1 MNTLKKLNY
10 LFNKKIK
17 LQIFFLLFL
26 IIVGAFAELIGV
38 AIIFPIVEIAMG
50 ETNLADNKMSNIIM
64 MLTGSTDKNVILLW
78 MIALTIMI
86 YIIKNCYLVFMNNR
100 LYAFSANTK
109 RQMATRLMSA
119 YLKQPYSFFL
129 QKNTSELIRSVNSD
143 TAQLYEIVLNCL
155 QIVSNG
161 LTALG
166 LVIYLSITN
175 LIMTLTV
182 AILLAVCAF
191 LIICVLQRRFR
202 RYGLENQKL
211 SGFLIQYL
219 QQAFEGIKE
228 IKILNNERHFI
239 RRYSE
244 AYREQSN
251 ILIKFSLF
259 NLIPKYLIEVVC
271 MSGILGY
278 LAINILNNPNYME
291 IMPQIAVFCVSA
303 YKLLPS
309 VNALYSYTN
318 TVIYHRASIDLVY
331 NDIKEADLLEQ
342 SFEHNRSEE
351 QEFIFQD
358 NIDVKD
364 VSFCYS
370 ENSFRVLDHVNLT
383 IKKGESVAFIGASG
397 GGKTTLADNI
407 LSLLEPTEGTIL
419 VDGEDI
425 RNNIWGWRK
434 KVGYIPQF
442 IYLTDD
448 TIKNNVAFGVD
459 EKDIDEKEVWR
470 ALRDAQ
476 LEDFVSGLKDGIE
489 TKVGE
494 RGTRISGGQRQRIG
508 IARALYRNPEVLV
521 FDEATSALDNETEKE
536 VMKAIEGLQGSKTMI
551 MIAHRLSTI
560 ENCDSVY
567 QVEKGSIEKKR

>member
-1 MNTLKKLNY
+1 MSILKKLNY
-10 LFNKKIK
+10 LFDRKVKV
-17 LQIFFLLFL
+17 QIFFLLFL
-26 IIVGAFAELIGV
+26 IIMGTFMELIGV

-50 ETNLADNKMSNIIM
+50 ETNLADNKMASIIM
-64 MLTGSTDKNVILLW
+64 LLNGSSDKNVILLW
-78 MIALTIMI
+78 MIVLTIMI

-109 RQMATRLMSA
+109 RQLATRLMSA

-143 TAQLYEIVLNCL
+143 TSQLYEVVLNCL
-155 QIVSNG
+155 QIASNG

-166 LVIYLSITN
+166 LIIYLSSTN

-182 AILLAVCAF
+182 ALLLAICAF
-191 LIICVLQRRFR
+191 LIIFVLQKRFR
-202 RYGLENQKL
+202 RYGKENQKI

-244 AYREQSN
+244 SYQEQSN

-278 LAINILNNPNYME
+278 LAINIVNNPNYME

-303 YKLLPS
+303 YKLLPC

-331 NDIKEADLLEQ
+331 NDIKEADQLEQ

-351 QEFIFQD
+351 QEFIFKD
-358 NIDVKD
+358 KIDVKD

-370 ENSFRVLDHVNLT
+370 ENSFRVLDHVSLT

-442 IYLTDD
+442 IYLSDD

-459 EKDIDEKEVWR
+459 ENDIDEKEVWR

-476 LEDFVSGLKDGIE
+476 LEEFVLGLKDGIE
-489 TKVGE
+489 TIVGE

-536 VMKAIEGLQGSKTMI
+536 VMKAIEGLQGTKTMI

>member
-191 LIICVLQRRFR
+191 LIVCVLQRRFR

-278 LAINILNNPNYME
+278 LAINIVNNPNYME

-351 QEFIFQD
+351 QEFIFKD
-358 NIDVKD
+358 KIDVKD

-476 LEDFVSGLKDGIE
+476 LEDFVLGLKDGIE

>member
-1 MNTLKKLNY
+1 MDTLKKLNY
-10 LFNKKIK
+10 LFDKKVK
-17 LQIFFLLFL
+17 VQIILLLFL
-26 IIVGAFAELIGV
+26 IIIGTLMELIGV

-50 ETNLADNKMSNIIM
+50 EANLADNKMANIIM
-64 MLTGSTDKNVILLW
+64 VLTGSLDKNVILLW
-78 MIALTIMI
+78 MIAVTIMI
-86 YIIKNCYLVFMNNR
+86 YILKNCYLVFMNNR

-129 QKNTSELIRSVNSD
+129 QKNSSELIRSVNSD

-161 LTALG
+161 LTAIA

-182 AILLAVCAF
+182 ALLLAVCAF
-191 LIICVLQRRFR
+191 LIIFVLQKRFR
-202 RYGLENQKL
+202 RYGRENQTL
-211 SGFLIQYL
+211 SSFLIQYL

-228 IKILNNERHFI
+228 IKILNNEKHFI

-244 AYREQSN
+244 AYQEQAN
-251 ILIKFSLF
+251 IMIKFSLF

-278 LAINILNNPNYME
+278 LAINIVHNPNYME

-331 NDIKEADLLEQ
+331 KDIKEADQLEQ
-342 SFEHNRSEE
+342 SFEHNRSEK
-351 QEFIFQD
+351 QEFIFKEK
-358 NIDVKD
+358 IEVKD
-364 VSFCYS
+364 VSFCYN
-370 ENSFRVLDHVNLT
+370 ENSFKVLNHVNLT
-383 IKKGESVAFIGASG
+383 INKGESVAFIGASG

-407 LSLLEPTEGTIL
+407 LSLLEPIEGTIL

-448 TIKNNVAFGVD
+448 TIRNNVAFGVD

-476 LEDFVSGLKDGIE
+476 LEDFVLGLKEGIE

-536 VMKAIEGLQGSKTMI
+536 VMNAIEQLQGSKTMI

-560 ENCDSVY
+560 EHCDSVY

>member
-10 LFNKKIK
+10 LFDRKVKV
-17 LQIFFLLFL
+17 QIILLLFL
-26 IIVGAFAELIGV
+26 IIVGALVELIGV

-50 ETNLADNKMSNIIM
+50 EKNLADNKMSNIIM
-64 MLTGSTDKNVILLW
+64 MLTGSSDKNVILLW
-78 MIALTIMI
+78 MIAVTIII
-86 YIIKNCYLVFMNNR
+86 YILKNCYLVFMYNR

-161 LTALG
+161 LTAIG

-182 AILLAVCAF
+182 ASLLAVCAF
-191 LIICVLQRRFR
+191 LIVFVLQKRFR

-211 SGFLIQYL
+211 SGFLIRYL

-244 AYREQSN
+244 AYQDQAN
-251 ILIKFSLF
+251 ITIKYSLF

-271 MSGILGY
+271 ISGILGY
-278 LAINILNNPNYME
+278 LAINIMYNPNYME

-331 NDIKEADLLEQ
+331 NDIKEADQLEQ

-351 QEFIFQD
+351 QEFIFKD
-358 NIDVKD
+358 KIEVKD
-364 VSFCYS
+364 VSFCYND
-370 ENSFRVLDHVNLT
+370 NSFRVLDRVNLT
-383 IKKGESVAFIGASG
+383 INKGESVAFIGASG

-407 LSLLEPTEGTIL
+407 LSILEPVEGAIL
-419 VDGEDI
+419 VDGEDV

-434 KVGYIPQF
+434 KVGYIPQL

-448 TIKNNVAFGVD
+448 TIRNNVAFGVD

-470 ALRDAQ
+470 AIRDAQ
-476 LEDFVSGLKDGIE
+476 LEEFVLGLKDGIE

>member
-1 MNTLKKLNY
+1 MSILKKLNY
-10 LFNKKIK
+10 LFDRKVKV
-17 LQIFFLLFL
+17 QIFFLLFL
-26 IIVGAFAELIGV
+26 IIMGTFMELIGV

-50 ETNLADNKMSNIIM
+50 ETNLADNKMASIIM
-64 MLTGSTDKNVILLW
+64 LLNGSSDKNVILLW
-78 MIALTIMI
+78 MIVLTIMI

-109 RQMATRLMSA
+109 RQLATRLMSA

-143 TAQLYEIVLNCL
+143 TSQLYEVVLNCL
-155 QIVSNG
+155 QIASNG

-166 LVIYLSITN
+166 LIIYLSSTN

-182 AILLAVCAF
+182 ALLLAICAF
-191 LIICVLQRRFR
+191 LIIFVLQKRFR
-202 RYGLENQKL
+202 RYGKENQKI

-244 AYREQSN
+244 SYQEQSN
-251 ILIKFSLF
+251 TLIKFSLF

-278 LAINILNNPNYME
+278 LAINIVNNPNYME

-303 YKLLPS
+303 YKLLPC

-331 NDIKEADLLEQ
+331 NDIKEADQLEQ

-351 QEFIFQD
+351 QEFIFKD
-358 NIDVKD
+358 KIDVKD

-370 ENSFRVLDHVNLT
+370 ENSFKVLDHVNLT

-407 LSLLEPTEGTIL
+407 LSLLDPTEGTIL

-459 EKDIDEKEVWR
+459 EEDIDEKEVWR

-476 LEDFVSGLKDGIE
+476 LEEFVLGLKDGIE

-508 IARALYRNPEVLV
+508 IARALYRNPEILV

-536 VMKAIEGLQGSKTMI
+536 VMKAIEGLQGTKTMI

>member
-1 MNTLKKLNY
+1 MVYILK
-10 LFNKKIK
+10 
-17 LQIFFLLFL
+17 
-26 IIVGAFAELIGV
+26 
-38 AIIFPIVEIAMG
+38 
-50 ETNLADNKMSNIIM
+50 S
-64 MLTGSTDKNVILLW
+64 
-78 MIALTIMI
+78 
-86 YIIKNCYLVFMNNR
+86 CYLIFMNKC
-100 LYAFSANTK
+100 LFAFSAKIK

-143 TAQLYEIVLNCL
+143 TAQLYEIILNCL

-175 LIMTLTV
+175 LVMTLTV
-182 AILLAVCAF
+182 ASLLAMCAF
-191 LIICVLQRRFR
+191 LVVFVLQKRFR
-202 RYGLENQKL
+202 RYGRDNQTL

-228 IKILNNERHFI
+228 IKILNNERYFI
-239 RRYSE
+239 RHYSDAFE
-244 AYREQSN
+244 NQAN
-251 ILIKFSLF
+251 NMIKYSLF

-271 MSGILGY
+271 ISGILGY
-278 LAINILNNPNYME
+278 LAVNIMYNTDYME
-291 IMPQIAVFCVSA
+291 IMPQLAVFCVAA
-303 YKLLPS
+303 YKLLPC
-309 VNALYSYTN
+309 VNALYSYAN

-331 NDIKEADLLEQ
+331 EDIKEADLLEQ
-342 SFEHNRSEE
+342 SFEHNRSGEKEFTFEDKIELQDISFSYNE
-351 QEFIFQD
+351 Q
-358 NIDVKD
+358 
-364 VSFCYS
+364 SL
-370 ENSFRVLDHVNLT
+370 RVLDHVNFT

-407 LSLLEPTEGTIL
+407 LGLLEPIEGVIS

-425 RNNIWGWRK
+425 RNNMWGWRK

-448 TIKNNVAFGVD
+448 TIRNNVAFGID
-459 EKDIDEKEVWR
+459 EKDIDEKEVWK

-476 LEDFVSGLKDGIE
+476 LEEFVLGLKDGLE

-494 RGTRISGGQRQRIG
+494 RGTRLSGGQRQRIG

-536 VMKAIEGLQGSKTMI
+536 VMDAIEQLQGMKTMI
-551 MIAHRLSTI
+551 IIAHRLSTI
-560 ENCDSVY
+560 EHCDSVY
-567 QVEKGSIEKKR
+567 RVENGRIEKKR

>member
-1 MNTLKKLNY
+1 MSTLKKLNY
-10 LFNKKIK
+10 LFDRKVKV
-17 LQIFFLLFL
+17 QIFFLLFL
-26 IIVGAFAELIGV
+26 ITMGAFMELIGV

-50 ETNLADNKMSNIIM
+50 EANLADNKMSNIIM
-64 MLTGSTDKNVILLW
+64 MLTGSSDKNVILLW
-78 MIALTIMI
+78 MIALTITI
-86 YIIKNCYLVFMNNR
+86 YIIKDCYLVFMNNR

-143 TAQLYEIVLNCL
+143 TSQLYEVVLNCL
-155 QIVSNG
+155 QIASNG

-166 LVIYLSITN
+166 LVIYLSSTN

-182 AILLAVCAF
+182 ALLLAICAF
-191 LIICVLQRRFR
+191 LIIFVLQKRFR
-202 RYGLENQKL
+202 RYGLENQKI
-211 SGFLIQYL
+211 SGFLIRYL
-219 QQAFEGIKE
+219 QQAFEGVKE

-244 AYREQSN
+244 AYQEQSN

-278 LAINILNNPNYME
+278 LAINIVNNPNYME

-318 TVIYHRASIDLVY
+318 TVIYNRASIDLVY
-331 NDIKEADLLEQ
+331 NDIKEADQLEQ

-351 QEFIFQD
+351 QEFIFKD
-358 NIDVKD
+358 KIEIKD
-364 VSFCYS
+364 VSFCYND
-370 ENSFRVLDHVNLT
+370 NSFRVLDHVNLT

-407 LSLLEPTEGTIL
+407 LSILEPIEGTIL
-419 VDGEDI
+419 VDGEDV

-434 KVGYIPQF
+434 KVGYIPQL

-448 TIKNNVAFGVD
+448 TIKNNVAFGVN

-476 LEDFVSGLKDGIE
+476 LEEFVLGLKDGIE
-489 TKVGE
+489 TIVGE

-536 VMKAIEGLQGSKTMI
+536 VMKAIEGLQGTKTMI

>member
-10 LFNKKIK
+10 LFDRKVKV
-17 LQIFFLLFL
+17 QIILLLFL
-26 IIVGAFAELIGV
+26 IILGALVELVGV
-38 AIIFPIVEIAMG
+38 AIIFPIVDIAMG
-50 ETNLADNKMSNIIM
+50 ETNLADNKMANIIM
-64 MLTGSTDKNVILLW
+64 LLTSNSDKNVILLW
-78 MIALTIMI
+78 MIAVTIMI

-175 LIMTLTV
+175 LTMTLTV
-182 AILLAVCAF
+182 ALLLAVCAF
-191 LIICVLQRRFR
+191 LIVFVLQKRFR

-219 QQAFEGIKE
+219 QQAFEGVKE

-244 AYREQSN
+244 AYQEQAN
-251 ILIKFSLF
+251 ITIKYSLF

-271 MSGILGY
+271 ISGILGY
-278 LAINILNNPNYME
+278 LAINIVNNPNYME

-331 NDIKEADLLEQ
+331 NDIKEADRLEQ
-342 SFEHNRSEE
+342 SYEHNRSEE
-351 QEFIFQD
+351 QELIFKD
-358 NIDVKD
+358 KIEVKD
-364 VSFCYS
+364 VSFCYND
-370 ENSFRVLDHVNLT
+370 NSFKVLDRVSLT

-407 LSLLEPTEGTIL
+407 LSLLEPIEGTIL

-567 QVEKGSIEKKR
+567 QVEKGNIEKKR